1 LTTSRDTIVETARGW
16 LGTPYR
22 HLGRRKDRHV
32 DCVGLII
39 GVGAELGMTLIAPH
53 GYAACPSSRLVF
65 DFCDKY
71 LVPAPELALG
81 RVAILWGFDR
91 NEAQHFAIM
100 GENAGRPTMI
110 HAFSRAGKVVEH
122 GWDSFWQRRL
132 VSVYEF
138 PGTQPLEV
146 HHG

>member
-1 LTTSRDTIVETARGW
+1 VTLSRQTIVETARSW

-39 GVGAELGMTLIAPH
+39 GVGAELGMTLIAPDD
-53 GYAACPSSRLVF
+53 YAACPSS
-65 DFCDKY
+65 
-71 LVPAPELALG
+71 
-81 RVAILWGFDR
+81 ILWGFDR

-100 GENAGRPTMI
+100 GENAGRLTMI

-132 VSVYEF
+132 VGVYEF
-138 PGTQPLEV
+138 PGTEPLEA